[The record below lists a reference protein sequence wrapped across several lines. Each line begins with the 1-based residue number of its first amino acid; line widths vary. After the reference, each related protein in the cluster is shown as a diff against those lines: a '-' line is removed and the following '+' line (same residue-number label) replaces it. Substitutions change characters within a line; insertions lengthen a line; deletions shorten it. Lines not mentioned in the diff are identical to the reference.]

1 MITWGQFEA
10 AHPALAAFGAERLGR
25 PPAYLGTV
33 RSDGGPRVHPVTP
46 LAGSGH
52 LFVFMEPASP
62 KGRDLRERG
71 VYALHSAVPDTDGT
85 GGEFFLSGTAALV
98 TDKGLRE
105 VAVGAASY
113 SPADRYILFELG
125 VLKAGCNGYGDVVL
139 PSPARWAWPVS

>member
-1 MITWGQFEA
+1 MSTWGQFEA

-33 RSDGGPRVHPVTP
+33 RSTGAPRVHPVTP
-46 LAGSGH
+46 VVGAGH

-85 GGEFFLSGTAALV
+85 GGEFYLSGTAALV
-98 TDKGLRE
+98 TDESLRA
-105 VAVGAASY
+105 VAVSAASY
-113 SPADRYILFELG
+113 SPADRYILFELS
-125 VLKAGCNGYGDVVL
+125 VLAAGCNGYGDVAL
-139 PSPARWAWPVS
+139 PEPVRWSAPAA